1 MMDTTTIDCLVNVT
15 FLDNLEI
22 QYVMDSSVLQLTNG
36 EEVDVEG
43 YAKLC
48 VKIQQYH
55 GHLTC
60 VVNKLHDGTKLIL
73 GDGC

>member
-1 MMDTTTIDCLVNVT
+1 
-15 FLDNLEI
+15 
-22 QYVMDSSVLQLTNG
+22 MDSSVLQLTNG
-36 EEVDVEG
+36 EEVDVEA